1 MRRPPSRLKDGAATR
16 PEPRSGEQ
24 PSPPPLGRGSG
35 GGLGKVSATL
45 KERFATWALRT
56 RPPEAAPIVL
66 TRRRV
71 YVLPTRAGVTFAV
84 ALLVMLLGAI
94 NYNLS
99 LGHALVFLLA
109 GLGIA
114 TILQTFRNLAGLVI
128 TPGRAEPVFAGEIAH
143 FMLALRNARAEERRQ
158 VRLAVGGGS
167 GDIVDVAPGGTAQA
181 RLGLPA
187 LRRGWLAL
195 PRIELET
202 RYPLGLIRAWGY
214 AAPDMRCLVYPQ
226 PAASAPPLPAAAA
239 SAGGGL
245 QGASGNED
253 FAGLRAHQPADSPR
267 HVAWKA
273 AARHGVSAP
282 LQTKLFAGASV
293 GLLWLDWDAVPA
305 DGVEARLATLARWVL
320 DADKA
325 GCAWGLRLPEATLA
339 PDRGPTHVHECL
351 KALALHGR
359 A

>member
-1 MRRPPSRLKDGAATR
+1 MSLGARLT
-16 PEPRSGEQ
+16 
-24 PSPPPLGRGSG
+24 
-35 GGLGKVSATL
+35 
-45 KERFATWALRT
+45 ERFAVWALRT
-56 RPPEAAPIVL
+56 RPPEAAPIEL

-71 YVLPTRAGVTFAV
+71 YVLPTRGGAMFAV

-114 TILQTFRNLAGLVI
+114 TILQTFRNLAGLVVE
-128 TPGRAEPVFAGEIAH
+128 PGRTEPVFAGEIAH
-143 FMLALRNARAEERRQ
+143 FALALRNARADERRQ
-158 VRLAVGGGS
+158 IRLAVGGGS
-167 GDIVDVAPGGTAQA
+167 GDVVDVAPAGSAQA

-187 LRRGWLAL
+187 ARRGWLTL
-195 PRIELET
+195 PRIALET
-202 RYPLGLIRAWGY
+202 RYPLGLIRAWAY

-226 PAASAPPLPAAAA
+226 PAADAPPLPTAAA
-239 SAGGGL
+239 SAGGSL

-253 FAGLRAHQPADSPR
+253 FAGLRAHQPADPPR

-273 AARHGVSAP
+273 AARLGASAP
-282 LQTKLFAGASV
+282 MMTKVFAGASV
-293 GLLWLDWDAVPA
+293 GMLWLDWDEVPV
-305 DGVEARLATLARWVL
+305 DGVESRLAILARWVL
-320 DADKA
+320 EADRA

-339 PDRGPTHVHECL
+339 PDRGAAHVHECL